1 LTTLIVRRSVVHSVT
16 PPHLSL
22 SAPLAMSMGDLT
34 TVPPPP
40 ELFATDDSA
49 PETIGARGVSTRG
62 SGGAHVIGAGGGDA
76 TGVGDT
82 GSTGARWE

>member
-1 LTTLIVRRSVVHSVT
+1 VTSPRS
-16 PPHLSL
+16 
-22 SAPLAMSMGDLT
+22 
-34 TVPPPP
+34 PPPP

-49 PETIGARGVSTRG
+49 PETIGARGVGTRG

-76 TGVGDT
+76 TGVGDA